1 MSPEQVFTLANTIAL
16 LSWLLLAIRPRQQW
30 VTDVI
35 TGKAVP
41 AIFGV
46 LYVAIVATMF
56 GEAEGSFSTLGGV
69 ASIFSNQW
77 LLLAGWVHYL
87 AFDLLIGTWEVQDA
101 RERHIP
107 RMLLVPSLFLT
118 FLFGPAGW
126 LLYMGVREVRWSKTR
141 TSAPRA

>member
-16 LSWLLLAIRPRQQW
+16 LSWLLLAIRPRQRW

-56 GEAEGSFSTLGGV
+56 GDAEGSFSTLGGV
-69 ASIFSNQW
+69 ASIFSNPW

-87 AFDLLIGTWEVQDA
+87 AFDLLIGTWEVHDA
-101 RERHIP
+101 RERQIP
-107 RMLLVPSLFLT
+107 RMLLVP
-118 FLFGPAGW
+118 
-126 LLYMGVREVRWSKTR
+126 
-141 TSAPRA
+141 